1 MNHKVLLILPACFM
15 LQACSM
21 MRSDYVQPRMPSASY
36 DFDADEQK
44 LVGQDDFGKNFWESF
59 SDPKLNTVILQAL
72 KDNLDLKKA
81 ALNVEK
87 ARIAADLSADDLLPT
102 PQASLGSDAK
112 HALSYH
118 DSTHKSSDASFAIS
132 YQADLF
138 GKIDAQNRSADAEF
152 QASVFDKEA
161 MRLSVIENTS
171 KAYWKYAYCKQA
183 LKIAEDERKDSKQR
197 LSIVLSRFNA
207 GAADATD
214 ADTARISD
222 LKSEHELDEA
232 VSSLKQARTALNTLL
247 GQGADKEVDVNLPKD
262 ANVPSFSL
270 EIPSSLL
277 SRRPDLKAYEQ
288 RACAAL
294 ADADESFASFFPQFT
309 LTAGLSSGSVSS
321 FAAFF
326 SNPLAALGAAV
337 TLPFVN
343 FHRLAIERENALN
356 DYEIAQLD
364 FVAAYIKAVQEV
376 YDSVTLI
383 TAAKKALDNSRAQL
397 KLATTNYDRYLAR
410 YRQGLSQLSDLLDA
424 ADNRRS
430 AELGEAEAVRALLSA
445 EATLM
450 AATGGGMN

>member
-1 MNHKVLLILPACFM
+1 MKPKVLLLLPAFFVLPACT
-15 LQACSM
+15 M
-21 MRSDYVQPRMPSASY
+21 MHSDYVQPRMPQASY
-36 DFDADEQK
+36 DFDENEQK
-44 LVGQDDFGKNFWESF
+44 LLGQESFGYNFWEIF
-59 SDPKLNTVILQAL
+59 ADPKLNAVVEQAL
-72 KDNLDLKKA
+72 KDNLDFKKA

-87 ARIAADLSADDLLPT
+87 ARIAADLSADDFLPT
-102 PQASLGSDAK
+102 PQASFGSDAK
-112 HALSYH
+112 RALSYH
-118 DSTHKSSDASFAIS
+118 DSTHKSSDASFALS

-138 GKIDAQNRSADAEF
+138 GKIDAQNRAAANEF

-161 MRLSVIENTS
+161 MRLSVIENTA

-183 LKIAEDERKDSKQR
+183 LKIAEDERKDSQQR
-197 LSIVLSRFNA
+197 LAIVLSRFNA

-222 LKSEHELDEA
+222 LKSEHDLDEA
-232 VSSLKQARTALNTLL
+232 VSALKQARTALNTLL

-262 ANVPSFSL
+262 AAVPAFSL
-270 EIPSSLL
+270 DIPSKLL
-277 SRRPDLKAYEQ
+277 ARRPDLKAYEQ
-288 RACAAL
+288 RAREAL
-294 ADADESFASFFPQFT
+294 ANADASFSSFFPQFT
-309 LTAGLSSGSVSS
+309 LTAGLSSGSLSS

-343 FHRLAIERENALN
+343 FHRLSIERESALN
-356 DYEIAQLD
+356 AYETAQVD

-376 YDSVTLI
+376 YDAVTLI
-383 TAAKKALDNSRAQL
+383 TVASKSLDNSRAQL

-410 YRQGLSQLSDLLDA
+410 YRQGLSPLSDLLDA

-430 AELGEAEAVRALLSA
+430 AELGEAEAVRALLST

-450 AATGGGMN
+450 AALGGGVN

>member
-1 MNHKVLLILPACFM
+1 M

-207 GAADATD
+207 GAADA
-214 ADTARISD
+214 
-222 LKSEHELDEA
+222 
-232 VSSLKQARTALNTLL
+232 
-247 GQGADKEVDVNLPKD
+247 
-262 ANVPSFSL
+262 
-270 EIPSSLL
+270 
-277 SRRPDLKAYEQ
+277 
-288 RACAAL
+288 
-294 ADADESFASFFPQFT
+294 
-309 LTAGLSSGSVSS
+309 
-321 FAAFF
+321 
-326 SNPLAALGAAV
+326 
-337 TLPFVN
+337 
-343 FHRLAIERENALN
+343 
-356 DYEIAQLD
+356 
-364 FVAAYIKAVQEV
+364 
-376 YDSVTLI
+376 
-383 TAAKKALDNSRAQL
+383 
-397 KLATTNYDRYLAR
+397 
-410 YRQGLSQLSDLLDA
+410 
-424 ADNRRS
+424 
-430 AELGEAEAVRALLSA
+430 
-445 EATLM
+445 
-450 AATGGGMN
+450 

>member
-1 MNHKVLLILPACFM
+1 M
-15 LQACSM
+15 
-21 MRSDYVQPRMPSASY
+21 
-36 DFDADEQK
+36 
-44 LVGQDDFGKNFWESF
+44 
-59 SDPKLNTVILQAL
+59 
-72 KDNLDLKKA
+72 
-81 ALNVEK
+81 
-87 ARIAADLSADDLLPT
+87 
-102 PQASLGSDAK
+102 
-112 HALSYH
+112 
-118 DSTHKSSDASFAIS
+118 
-132 YQADLF
+132 
-138 GKIDAQNRSADAEF
+138 
-152 QASVFDKEA
+152 
-161 MRLSVIENTS
+161 SVIENTS

-197 LSIVLSRFNA
+197 LSIVLNRFNA

-288 RACAAL
+288 RARAAL
-294 ADADESFASFFPQFT
+294 ADTDESFSSFFPQFT

-343 FHRLAIERENALN
+343 FHRLSIERENALN